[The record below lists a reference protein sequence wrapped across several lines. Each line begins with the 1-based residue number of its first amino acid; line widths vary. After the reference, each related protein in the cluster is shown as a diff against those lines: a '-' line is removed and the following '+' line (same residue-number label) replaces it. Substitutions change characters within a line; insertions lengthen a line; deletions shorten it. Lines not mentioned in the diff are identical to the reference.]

1 MKKILAPLIG
11 AALLSWA
18 VYAME
23 EVDPV
28 LAEIS
33 NFRQYSDTFASAG
46 QPTREQFQ
54 LLADQGFERIVY
66 IAFSNNNNALA
77 DADQLVKGLG
87 MEYMHVPV
95 AFDNPLADD
104 FYAFAD
110 SMRRNTGKKT
120 LLHCQ
125 VNARATAFSFL
136 YRVLFDDISI
146 TDAKADMNTVWQPN
160 AVWRD
165 FIFAVLDQ
173 NNVSPECEGCDW
185 TPPPP
190 RGQ

>member
-54 LLADQGFERIVY
+54 LLADQGFER
-66 IAFSNNNNALA
+66 
-77 DADQLVKGLG
+77 
-87 MEYMHVPV
+87 
-95 AFDNPLADD
+95 
-104 FYAFAD
+104 
-110 SMRRNTGKKT
+110 
-120 LLHCQ
+120 
-125 VNARATAFSFL
+125 
-136 YRVLFDDISI
+136 
-146 TDAKADMNTVWQPN
+146 
-160 AVWRD
+160 
-165 FIFAVLDQ
+165 
-173 NNVSPECEGCDW
+173 
-185 TPPPP
+185 
-190 RGQ
+190 